1 MTGRQSQDPDDKRS
15 RPRRAVLT
23 GGAVGLAAVAGSTL
37 GGRAQPALAQ
47 SGTASITDWINVTQ
61 TPYNADNTGT
71 NDATAAINKALSD
84 AGRASLYPNGA
95 VVYLPVGTYLTSAPL
110 TVPHG
115 VTLRGATPLNQSAD
129 GQTQDWGSVLK
140 PSASGTIKTW
150 TNGTNVNGVISIDGT
165 SATLSRMAVEDI
177 WIDGSSLTTFSPTPT
192 VDGIAGTGAVEALTI
207 RGVGIYLVTGNGIA
221 AYSPSTAAPDGWL
234 IEDSV
239 VQGENTSTG
248 ITYTQYGVTFDCSD
262 SYFSNV
268 HVQQCNYGFS
278 LTGGNNRLIG
288 CRADSSKIGSGFTF
302 DVRQNGKYFG
312 SSQLVGCGTE
322 SNNHYG
328 LSLVNTGAPP
338 NSRMNDLV
346 IATACSFDGD
356 GANGGSG
363 GGNYA
368 GISVAG
374 INMLIL
380 NACNVT
386 VTKTQVT
393 NGAPQYALAI
403 ASNAQGP
410 PMLVQAVG
418 GFWDCAN
425 PNSATPK
432 LSDIVYGSTVAQVLS
447 VAVHGT
453 GGGIPAAGATVNT
466 YLSNAL

>member
-1 MTGRQSQDPDDKRS
+1 MSGRKSAQPEDKPS

-23 GGAVGLAAVAGSTL
+23 GGAVGLAAVAGSAL

-61 TPYNADNTGT
+61 APYNADNTGT

-84 AGRASLYPNGA
+84 AGKASLYPNGA

-110 TVPHG
+110 SVPHA
-115 VTLRGATPLNQSAD
+115 VTLRGATPMNHSAD
-129 GQTQDWGSVLK
+129 GQTQDWGSVIK
-140 PSASGTIKTW
+140 PSPSGTIKAW
-150 TNGTNVNGVISIDGT
+150 TNGTNVNGAISIDGT
-165 SATLSRMAVEDI
+165 SATLSRMAIEDV
-177 WIDGSSLTTFSPTPT
+177 WIDGSSLPSFGSTPT

-239 VQGENTSTG
+239 VQGQNTGTG
-248 ITYTQYGVTFDCSD
+248 TTYTQWGVTFDCSD
-262 SYFSNV
+262 SYLGNV
-268 HVQQCNYGFS
+268 HVQQCTYGFS
-278 LTGGNNRLIG
+278 ITGGNNRLIG
-288 CRADSSKIGSGFTF
+288 CRADSSKSGSGFTVN
-302 DVRQNGKYFG
+302 VRQNGKYFG
-312 SSQLVGCGTE
+312 STQLVGCG
-322 SNNHYG
+322 SQGNNQYG
-328 LSLVNTGAPP
+328 LSLVNTGGTGG
-338 NSRMNDLV
+338 SKMNDLV

-368 GISVAG
+368 GISVSG

-386 VTKTQVT
+386 VTKTQVST
-393 NGAPQYALAI
+393 GAPQYALAI
-403 ASNAQGP
+403 SSNTQGP

-418 GFWDCAN
+418 GFWDCTN
-425 PNSATPK
+425 PNSSTPK

-453 GGGIPAAGATVNT
+453 GGGIPAPGATVNT